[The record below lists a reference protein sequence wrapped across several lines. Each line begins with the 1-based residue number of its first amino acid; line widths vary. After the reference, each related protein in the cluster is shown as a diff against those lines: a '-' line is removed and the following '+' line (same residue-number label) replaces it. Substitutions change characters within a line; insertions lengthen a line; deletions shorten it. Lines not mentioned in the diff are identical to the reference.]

1 MKHFRKIRTAA
12 CAFVLSAS
20 FLLPAT
26 GSSFVA
32 YADEKSEIEE
42 IKKKNEE
49 RERKKAAA
57 QDKLN
62 SLNIEANKIE
72 DIISELDQE
81 ICAAQEN
88 IRELTASRNAIQAEI
103 AVTESNLQI
112 AYISEANQ
120 YERMKERIAY
130 AYENGD
136 VQYLDAL
143 MAIDDFSN
151 IINQSEYVEQIS
163 AYDQTQLNELIEIKK
178 NIMEQE
184 NLLADKLAEVED
196 IKAAKEKLMNSAQQ
210 LFTKM
215 YEQMQG
221 AQGGQGAGPDMGGFQ
236 QTSGNN
242 GNDDNVVDGDYR
254 EV

>member
-72 DIISELDQE
+72 DIISELDPAHL
-81 ICAAQEN
+81 IL
-88 IRELTASRNAIQAEI
+88 I
-103 AVTESNLQI
+103 
-112 AYISEANQ
+112 
-120 YERMKERIAY
+120 
-130 AYENGD
+130 
-136 VQYLDAL
+136 LDLAL
-143 MAIDDFSN
+143 S
-151 IINQSEYVEQIS
+151 
-163 AYDQTQLNELIEIKK
+163 
-178 NIMEQE
+178 
-184 NLLADKLAEVED
+184 
-196 IKAAKEKLMNSAQQ
+196 
-210 LFTKM
+210 
-215 YEQMQG
+215 
-221 AQGGQGAGPDMGGFQ
+221 
-236 QTSGNN
+236 
-242 GNDDNVVDGDYR
+242 
-254 EV
+254 